1 SLTDRSSNSLRHPP
15 QTWMNNGLR
24 LNIPLQGKPKLV
36 RRVGWS
42 QFRQSGAVV
51 RRQADFSAAQGMRF
65 GSMPSQA
72 NPDQVWG
79 AAVQSSGSATARRLH
94 FLQYALHGQNG
105 GQSLPVKEV

>member
-1 SLTDRSSNSLRHPP
+1 MIMKSGHTSASRFATTHLGTSVTDRSSDSLRHLP
-15 QTWMNNGLR
+15 QTRLKNGLR

-42 QFRQSGAVV
+42 QFRQGGAVV

-72 NPDQVWG
+72 NPDHVCG
-79 AAVQSSGSATARRLH
+79 AAV
-94 FLQYALHGQNG
+94 
-105 GQSLPVKEV
+105 